1 MLSLTA
7 AAVKSSDLRL
17 YNLGFCQLSTNI
29 AEKSVMSGGCQTSI
43 LIGRFSASP
52 RLKQSGRESW
62 SAAQMRDVQ
71 FDLKVAQQ
79 P

>member
-52 RLKQSGRESW
+52 RLKQLGRESW
-62 SAAQMRDVQ
+62 SDAKLWNVRSDV
-71 FDLKVAQQ
+71 KVAQQ